1 MAFSSEDIR
10 LQLKKKLP
18 DIDIGEIRKLDDSL
32 MYEVILNDDL
42 FYVDGEI
49 KFIIRGELI
58 EISSLKNI
66 SIDRKKELEAIKNKK
81 LEIPFDDYPL
91 QHAIKINEGQG
102 PNKVIY
108 FADPYCGYCKKFD
121 KEVITKLK
129 DTTVYLFL
137 YPILSEKSINISKDI
152 LLFCKSS
159 KCMD

>member
-1 MAFSSEDIR
+1 
-10 LQLKKKLP
+10 
-18 DIDIGEIRKLDDSL
+18 

-81 LEIPFDDYPL
+81 LEIPFEDYPL
-91 QHAIKINEGQG
+91 HHAIKINEGQG
-102 PNKVIY
+102 PYKVIY

-121 KEVITKLK
+121 KEVISNSKILPYIYFCILYYLK
-129 DTTVYLFL
+129 NLLTHPNTFIVLKIKQIPGL
-137 YPILSEKSINISKDI
+137 IL
-152 LLFCKSS
+152 
-159 KCMD
+159 

>member
-108 FADPYCGYCKKFD
+108 FADPYCGYCKK
-121 KEVITKLK
+121 V
-129 DTTVYLFL
+129 
-137 YPILSEKSINISKDI
+137 
-152 LLFCKSS
+152 
-159 KCMD
+159 